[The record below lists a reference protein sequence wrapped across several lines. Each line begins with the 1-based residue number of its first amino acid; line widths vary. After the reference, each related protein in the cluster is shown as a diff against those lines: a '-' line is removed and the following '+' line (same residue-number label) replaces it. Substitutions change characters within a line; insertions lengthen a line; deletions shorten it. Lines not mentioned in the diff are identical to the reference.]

1 MYFGKFICILMYFFV
16 YSWGWNLGPTFVV
29 EKHFFGRKKTTFTK
43 THSETFVFLMI
54 FTFFP
59 NSGVYGDRVL
69 VGFKENL
76 SPLGLTPNR
85 VFLCVNLVSSRDLA
99 CLRRHTSFLL
109 KMDVSGSE
117 SDKFLVVSPS
127 ANRSG
132 IMRFLKRSSVPPK
145 TCGISSGNGRFRV
158 GRPYNTIEI

>member
-1 MYFGKFICILMYFFV
+1 MNKWVSICKNKRSARFFIM
-16 YSWGWNLGPTFVV
+16 
-29 EKHFFGRKKTTFTK
+29 KTN
-43 THSETFVFLMI
+43 
-54 FTFFP
+54 FFP

-76 SPLGLTPNR
+76 SPLGLTPPCEMP
-85 VFLCVNLVSSRDLA
+85 CVNRVSSRDLA

-132 IMRFLKRSSVPPK
+132 IMRFLKRSSVPSK
-145 TCGISSGNGRFRV
+145 TCGIS
-158 GRPYNTIEI
+158 

>member
-1 MYFGKFICILMYFFV
+1 MLEKRGCIGLLFNNDPYLWVVLLVVSERTCSVAFI
-16 YSWGWNLGPTFVV
+16 
-29 EKHFFGRKKTTFTK
+29 
-43 THSETFVFLMI
+43 FL
-54 FTFFP
+54 TPFFP